1 MDNEGSLY
9 VVWLN
14 KGEAREPEFAV
25 RFVRHGAVGS
35 TAEPIKFLG
44 EEALWAFL
52 ALSLSI
58 GTGHV
63 QSALSE
69 LHGKGSAE
77 IASLNIPD
85 DDLRRLKLV

>member
-1 MDNEGSLY
+1 

-25 RFVRHGAVGS
+25 RYARHGAVGS
-35 TAEPIKFLG
+35 AAEPLKFLG

-58 GTGHV
+58 GSSHV
-63 QSALSE
+63 QSALSD
-69 LHGKGSAE
+69 LHSKGSAE

-85 DDLRRLKLV
+85 DDLSRLKLV

>member
-1 MDNEGSLY
+1 MDNEGSLH

-14 KGEAREPEFAV
+14 RGQAREPEFAV
-25 RFVRHGAVGS
+25 RFVRQGAVGS
-35 TAEPIKFLG
+35 TAEPVKFLG

-58 GTGHV
+58 GSDHV
-63 QSALSE
+63 QTALSD

-77 IASLNIPD
+77 IASLSIPD